1 MKKTLDEPSHHFSQ
15 GGDVSG
21 IILQYTQINPMT
33 LVAIFHSKRDPLP
46 VVMEVPT
53 YGKFIDCCGTFATD
67 WGHLMNKES
76 GEILQTWR
84 NYE

>member
-1 MKKTLDEPSHHFSQ
+1 
-15 GGDVSG
+15 
-21 IILQYTQINPMT
+21 MT

-46 VVMEVPT
+46 IVIEVST

-84 NYE
+84 KCE

>member
-1 MKKTLDEPSHHFSQ
+1 
-15 GGDVSG
+15 
-21 IILQYTQINPMT
+21 MT

-46 VVMEVPT
+46 EVMEVST

-84 NYE
+84 NYDLMNRKAPWDEDT

>member
-1 MKKTLDEPSHHFSQ
+1 
-15 GGDVSG
+15 
-21 IILQYTQINPMT
+21 
-33 LVAIFHSKRDPLP
+33 
-46 VVMEVPT
+46 MEVKT

-84 NYE
+84 NYDTLFPAEDEE

>member
-1 MKKTLDEPSHHFSQ
+1 
-15 GGDVSG
+15 
-21 IILQYTQINPMT
+21 MT
-33 LVAIFHSKRDPLP
+33 LVAIFYSHYNHLP
-46 VVMEVPT
+46 VVMEVKT

-84 NYE
+84 NYDALFPAEDEE